1 MDPERTA
8 AYDAALAGD
17 LDAGRRALA
26 ITRDET
32 SAITRCWRYALQELL
47 RFSAEPEAGADAPP
61 PPMPDADPE
70 GGWAWVARAEA
81 HRVRWAAMAFDR
93 AGLEQAILRF
103 ERIPSGRDLE
113 ADAWRAVADAW
124 RQVSRGADPRSTLE
138 GAHKIGAQLQRAEL
152 VLEAIALAA
161 LGAENAGDQAGALAI
176 ARRAS
181 RMARTEGLPHSE
193 FLANLVLARSR
204 RLDQQPHLAARILH
218 ALRPLIAPVWRSW
231 LELELRLAL
240 GESSEAPDP
249 RATAGLALW
258 RALSA
263 ARRGETPAFLALIE
277 GATRSVEGFAP
288 LHADLIGARSLLD
301 PNLSLPALPSP
312 WREWADGSVA
322 QPPRGLIGLAGDP
335 GPSGRAVA
343 FVWAPGSTPAR
354 RVLSPGHRLLG
365 AERALAP
372 EEAGPQLRTDSAVA
386 ALLLVGPGGVGE
398 EALFRRLYGFD
409 YEPVRHQSVRD
420 VLYQRVK
427 KRIAPARLE
436 REANQV
442 RLIHEGPWIVP
453 DPRSSP
459 PAELRILRLLGAR
472 KVAAAREVAGELGIP
487 LRTAQD
493 ALARL
498 AEDGAVK
505 KEKARA
511 GLHYI
516 LEDTTFSE
524 PTRRFRAS

>member
-26 ITRDET
+26 VDADET
-32 SAITRCWRYALQELL
+32 SIITICWRHALGELL
-47 RFSAEPEAGADAPP
+47 AFSAAPGAPTSPSPPGDANDEP
-61 PPMPDADPE
+61 
-70 GGWAWVARAEA
+70 GWEWLARAEA
-81 HRVRWAAMAFDR
+81 HRVRRAAVTFDR
-93 AGLEQAILRF
+93 PGLEQALTRF
-103 ERIPSGRDLE
+103 EQIPSGADLE

-124 RQVSRGADPRSTLE
+124 RQVSRGADPRPQLE
-138 GAHKIGAQLQRAEL
+138 RAHKIGAQLQRAEL

-204 RLDQQPHLAARILH
+204 RLDQKPHLAARILY
-218 ALRPLIAPVWRSW
+218 ALRPLIAPVWRTW

-240 GESSEAPDP
+240 GESTEAPDP
-249 RATAGLALW
+249 GASAGHSLW

-263 ARRGETPAFLALIE
+263 ARRGEHLAFRSSIEDAALRV
-277 GATRSVEGFAP
+277 AGFAP
-288 LHADLIGARSLLD
+288 LHTDLVGARSLLD
-301 PNLSLPALPSP
+301 PTIPLDQLGSP
-312 WREWADGSVA
+312 WREWADGSITH
-322 QPPRGLIGLAGDP
+322 PPRGLIGLAGDP
-335 GPSGRAVA
+335 GPSGQAVA
-343 FVWAPGSTPAR
+343 FVWAPGATPAR
-354 RVLSPGHRLLG
+354 RVLSPGHHLADAALLLDHEG
-365 AERALAP
+365 S
-372 EEAGPQLRTDSAVA
+372 GPQLRTDSAVA
-386 ALLLVGPGGVGE
+386 ALALVGPSGIGE
-398 EALFRRLYGFD
+398 DALFRKLYGFD
-409 YEPVRHQSVRD
+409 YEPERHQSVRD

-436 REANQV
+436 REANRV
-442 RLIHEGPWIVP
+442 RLLQEVPWMVP

-459 PAELRILRLLGAR
+459 PPELRILRLLGAR
-472 KVAAAREVAGELGIP
+472 KIAAARDVAGELGIP

-505 KEKARA
+505 KEKARV